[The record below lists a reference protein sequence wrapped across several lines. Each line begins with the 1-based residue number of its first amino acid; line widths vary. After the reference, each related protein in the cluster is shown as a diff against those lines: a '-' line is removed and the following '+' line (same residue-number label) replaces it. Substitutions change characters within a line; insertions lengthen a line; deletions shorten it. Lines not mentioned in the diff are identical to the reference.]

1 MDKRTRGP
9 KYDESHLV
17 VLSNLVIKYKDIIE
31 NKKVT
36 KTYGKLKM
44 SHGTKSKA
52 SLML

>member
-1 MDKRTRGP
+1 MDKRTRGT

-31 NKKVT
+31 NKKSDQNIW
-36 KTYGKLKM
+36 KLKM